1 MSHET
6 SRSLTPGVIDQSLT
20 PGVIDHPRGGDQ
32 PISRRSF
39 LSVCAVAAALA
50 APALASCRSE
60 AGDALIKGQR
70 QFTDDAGREHT
81 IPTPDK
87 LTRVYFTSGLAQL
100 FVMTLKPEAMGAT
113 CSRFS
118 EEDMK
123 YLPNMQGLEYLGA
136 VETGQ
141 MDVEAVMQAGIQLIF
156 SISSIELVEANIE
169 EADNIEKLSGIPVI
183 LIDGS
188 TERISEAYRKLGDI
202 LGCEE
207 RASELAAYC
216 EDVVARVEAAV
227 GDVPEDE
234 RVSVYYA
241 EGPQGLQTEPANSQH
256 AWSFVT
262 AGGKV
267 VAEVDWFD
275 ATGMSD
281 VSLESVIGWNPEV
294 IVTWDSDIRGGADDI
309 IRTSK
314 DWAVIDAVRNG
325 RVYAMPNIPVAWVDR
340 PMACNRFL
348 GVQWLANMF
357 YPDRYD
363 VDMVEVAQEYYKLFF
378 GCDVDA
384 ETMKGFLGASYPPYR
399 G

>member
-1 MSHET
+1 MENEIANGQA
-6 SRSLTPGVIDQSLT
+6 L
-20 PGVIDHPRGGDQ
+20 
-32 PISRRSF
+32 SRRGF
-39 LSVCAVAAALA
+39 LKAGSAAAFAAALLTAGAA
-50 APALASCRSE
+50 APTLAGCRSE
-60 AGDALIKGQR
+60 AGDAVFKGTR
-70 QFTDDAGREHT
+70 TFVDDAGREHT
-81 IPTPDK
+81 IPTPEN
-87 LTRVYFTSGLAQL
+87 LTRVYFTSGLAQV

-118 EEDMK
+118 AEDMRF
-123 YLPNMQGLEYLGA
+123 LPNMEGLEYLGA

-169 EADNIEKLSGIPVI
+169 EADNIEALSGIPVI

-188 TERISEAYRKLGDI
+188 TECISEAYRKLGDI
-202 LGCEE
+202 LGCEQ

-216 EDVVARVEAAV
+216 EDVVARVSAAV
-227 GDVPEDE
+227 DGIPEAE

-241 EGPQGLQTEPANSQH
+241 EGPYGLQTEPASSQH
-256 AWSFVT
+256 AWSFNA
-262 AGGKV
+262 AGGRV

-294 IVTWDSDIRGGADDI
+294 IVTWDSEIRGGADEL
-309 IRTSK
+309 IRTSP

-325 RVYAMPNIPVAWVDR
+325 RVYAMPCTPVAWVDR

-363 VDMVEVAQEYYKLFF
+363 VDMVEVAQEFYKLFF
-378 GCDVDA
+378 GVDVDD
-384 ETMKGFLGASYPPYR
+384 ETMKGILGSSYPPLR
-399 G
+399 E

>member
-1 MSHET
+1 MAISKTYGKDE
-6 SRSLTPGVIDQSLT
+6 RDGCALKAQV
-20 PGVIDHPRGGDQ
+20 
-32 PISRRSF
+32 PITRRRF
-39 LSVCAVAAALA
+39 FAALSA
-50 APALASCRSE
+50 AVVALATTPALFSCRSE

-70 QFTDDAGREHT
+70 SFTDDAGREHT

-87 LTRVYFTSGLAQL
+87 LTSVYFTSGLAQL

-113 CSRFS
+113 CSQFS
-118 EEDMK
+118 AEDLK

-156 SISSIELVEANIE
+156 SISSIELVEANID
-169 EADNIEKLSGIPVI
+169 EADNIQKLSGIPVI

-207 RASELAAYC
+207 RAAKLAAYC
-216 EDVVARVEAAV
+216 EDAVARVTDAV
-227 GDVPEDE
+227 ADIPEDE

-241 EGPQGLQTEPANSQH
+241 EGPQGLQTEPASSQH
-256 AWSFVT
+256 AWSFVA

-267 VAEVDWFD
+267 VAEVDWYD

-281 VSLESVIGWNPEV
+281 VSLESVIGWDPEV
-294 IVTWDSDIRGGADDI
+294 IVTWDSEIRGGAEDI

-314 DWAVIDAVRNG
+314 DWAVIKAVRNG

-357 YPDRYD
+357 YPDRFD
-363 VDMVEVAQEYYKLFF
+363 VNMVEVGKEYYKLFF
-378 GCDVDA
+378 GCDVTDD
-384 ETMKGFLGASYPPYR
+384 EMKGFLGASYPPYKNV
-399 G
+399 